1 MFQPCSGGIAE
12 PRNPCVPRHDTAVAD
27 RKTAGGANLATAQAF
42 WAEPEQ
48 FALIAGE
55 AGLKIERDFPHQ
67 TLDKQRQPCNS
78 LSRHNYVLRK
88 QA

>member
-1 MFQPCSGGIAE
+1 MLWWLLRNRGIRAFLGMI
-12 PRNPCVPRHDTAVAD
+12 RRLLTGKQ
-27 RKTAGGANLATAQAF
+27 RGGANLATAQAF

-55 AGLKIERDFPHQ
+55 AGLKVERDFPHQ